1 MLGRYAKVGVFALAL
16 VVLAVEGYL
25 LYEYY
30 DRYYGRSTVSDTVAG
45 NVAASGEATRRYA
58 SGSDSNPGSGTSE
71 GTAASTTSAAENAGS
86 VEPGFKASFAHRASD
101 ENSRGDYTYLS
112 DPSIDGDPNAL
123 VLVTPSP
130 DRANAGGSAYDHNIG
145 VWYEFADQKKWA
157 IFNQDRAAVPAG
169 AAFEVALPQASEGF
183 VHRAEPTN
191 TVGNSTYLDDPL
203 TNGKPDAVVSVTQN
217 WNPGGGGGVYNDH
230 PVGVM
235 YDEDVEK
242 WAVYNEDDAPMP
254 DGVAFNVAVPEDAR
268 PAR

>member
-1 MLGRYAKVGVFALAL
+1 MRGRYVKAGVLALAL

-25 LYEYY
+25 LYGYY
-30 DRYYGRSTVSDTVAG
+30 DRYYARSIVSDSVAG
-45 NVAASGEATRRYA
+45 NVTASGDATRRYA
-58 SGSDSNPGSGTSE
+58 SGPDGNPGSGTSE
-71 GTAASTTSAAENAGS
+71 DTAASTTSAAGNTGS
-86 VEPGFKASFAHRASD
+86 VETGFKASFVHRASD

-123 VLVTPSP
+123 VLVAPSLNRT
-130 DRANAGGSAYDHNIG
+130 DAGSSAYDHNIG
-145 VWYEFADQKKWA
+145 VWYEFADRRKWA
-157 IFNQDRAAVPAG
+157 IFNQDREAVPAG
-169 AAFEVALPQASEGF
+169 ASFEVTLLQASEGF
-183 VHRAEPTN
+183 IHRADPTN
-191 TVGNSTYLDDPL
+191 IVGNSTYLDDPL

-230 PVGVM
+230 PVGLV

-254 DGVAFNVAVPEDAR
+254 DGAAFNVAVPEDAA